1 MKFKPIAGL
10 AIAASALLVV
20 SGCTSGGADPAPA
33 SETEAPSADYFLDPV
48 AEEISEEG
56 AQRITELYEAALA
69 AGEDEL
75 SIISG
80 LADDMVPTWDLF
92 EATFPGIKVTYASL
106 IGGPLIT
113 QLQTEAQSGN
123 HVTDVLHNP
132 NGQQYVDFAQEYEV
146 VNLVV
151 PEALQNSASELK
163 DPGNKYTSPFIG
175 FFGLGAFLPREQG
188 QGLTP
193 PTLWTDLTA
202 PELRGQVVMGD
213 PNLPGP
219 SQDAPIYL
227 IENGAF
233 TEADIEALAKNVIIK
248 GTYGDAIAALMQG
261 EAVYMFAAPSSAL
274 ISAGRAG
281 APVEFR
287 LMDKDNYVV
296 THKQLLLEGAPH
308 PNVAKLYIE
317 WLNTLSAQKQLA
329 VSGQAPLNTNGADP
343 DAPWTNWVTANVTSI
358 VPAANVDASR
368 PAFIEKFKTIFT
380 Q

>member
-1 MKFKPIAGL
+1 MKSKPIAGL
-10 AIAASALLVV
+10 AIAASALLVL
-20 SGCTSGGADPAPA
+20 SGCASGPAP
-33 SETEAPSADYFLDPV
+33 TPTTTDAPSEGLYLDPV
-48 AEEISEEG
+48 AEEIPEAG

-69 AGEDEL
+69 AGETEL

-80 LADDMVPTWDLF
+80 LADDMLPTWDLF
-92 EATFPGIKVTYASL
+92 EETFPGIKVTYASL

-132 NGQQYVDFAQEYEV
+132 NGQQYVDFAQPYEV
-146 VNLVV
+146 VSLVV
-151 PEALQNSASELK
+151 PDALKSSATELQ
-163 DPGNKYTSPFIG
+163 DPEHMYSAPFIG
-175 FFGLGAFLPREQG
+175 FFGIGAFLPREQA
-188 QGLTP
+188 QGVTP
-193 PTLWTDLTA
+193 PKLWSDLTA
-202 PELRGQVVMGD
+202 PEMQGLVVMGD

-227 IENGAF
+227 SQNGAF
-233 TEADIEALAKNVIIK
+233 TESDIEALAKNVIIK

-261 EAVYMFAAPSSAL
+261 EAVYMFAAPSTAL

-287 LMDKDNYVV
+287 LMEKDNYVV
-296 THKQLLLEGAPH
+296 THKQLILEGAPH
-308 PNVAKLYIE
+308 PNAAKLYVE
-317 WLNTLSAQKQLA
+317 WLNTLSAQENLGA
-329 VSGQAPLNTNGADP
+329 AGHAPLNTNGADP

-358 VPAANVDASR
+358 VAAADIDAAR
-368 PAFIEKFKTIFT
+368 PGFIEKFKTIFA